1 MRATQAAMR
10 KLLRRWFGAAD
21 GDSDWSEV
29 AEWARAA
36 GHRFARSRDGSGF
49 VVEPIEGGAGWRLE
63 WGAPQRHYFMGQEL
77 RLRGEVASAGEL
89 HLMVMSRGLM
99 TLLEEQVFEEYTE
112 GTETRMDDDTPE
124 EMRWLVLHPK
134 MPRALLGALRE
145 RFGVVAN
152 LPRAAHVW
160 LEGALAQQLEASSSW
175 LAEDR
180 PLVIVVH
187 RGRLTLRCL
196 QPQAD
201 VQSMQAALRLFGAA
215 LDAARRVGDEVASG
229 KIGSD
234 RPSTWGAASAM
245 PDNDPQA
252 R

>member
-1 MRATQAAMR
+1 MR
-10 KLLRRWFGAAD
+10 KLLTRWFGASG
-21 GDSDWSEV
+21 GDADWSEA

-49 VVEPIEGGAGWRLE
+49 VIEPIQAGAAWRLE
-63 WGAPQRHYFMGQEL
+63 WGAPQRHYFMGREL

-89 HLMVMSRGLM
+89 QLMVMSRALM

-124 EMRWLVLHPK
+124 EMRWLVLYPK
-134 MPRALLGALRE
+134 MPRAMLGALRE

-152 LPRAAHVW
+152 LPRAAPAW

-175 LAEDR
+175 LAEDQ

-201 VQSMQAALRLFGAA
+201 VGSMQAALRLFGAA
-215 LDAARRVGDEVASG
+215 LAAAQRVGDGVASG
-229 KIGSD
+229 RIGSD

-245 PDNDPQA
+245 PDTDPAQ

>member
-1 MRATQAAMR
+1 MR
-10 KLLRRWFGAAD
+10 KLLTRWFGASG
-21 GDSDWSEV
+21 GDADWSE
-29 AEWARAA
+29 AADWARAA

-49 VVEPIEGGAGWRLE
+49 VIEPIQAGAAWRLE
-63 WGAPQRHYFMGQEL
+63 WGAPQRHYFMGREL

-89 HLMVMSRGLM
+89 QLMVMSRALM

-124 EMRWLVLHPK
+124 EMRWLVLYPK
-134 MPRALLGALRE
+134 MPRAMLGALRV

-152 LPRAAHVW
+152 LPRAAPAW

-175 LAEDR
+175 LAEDQ

-215 LDAARRVGDEVASG
+215 LAAAQRVGDEVASG
-229 KIGSD
+229 RIGSD

-245 PDNDPQA
+245 PDTDPTQ